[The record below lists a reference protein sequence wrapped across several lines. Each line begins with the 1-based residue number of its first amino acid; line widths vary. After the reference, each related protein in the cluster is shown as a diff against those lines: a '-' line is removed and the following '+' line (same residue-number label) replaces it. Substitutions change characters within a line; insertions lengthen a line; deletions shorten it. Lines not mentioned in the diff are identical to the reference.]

1 MHHHTIVRHEIMCAP
16 GVQPFKDAC
25 SCNNPRM
32 KGKTKKEKQLFF
44 TEVGLWMSLIFPL
57 KFLWTLFYKQMFI
70 YKWTDVQNPSRLQ
83 HSNFHVQIKW
93 LNYTSQYFP
102 MIFLTPKLR
111 WGERR
116 FHSPVHFHLPPCLE
130 LKPILSTVPWA
141 ETSLFFKAESPLTQ
155 GYPFILILLTL
166 WREREGDRTA
176 QNIKQLEICI
186 LYPFSPHYTQLPSE
200 IFPPPSLTRWN
211 DPINMPLPK
220 LFLTYKAVLILH
232 SCVWLLGLVIVSPTV
247 LL

>member
-1 MHHHTIVRHEIMCAP
+1 MKTTHHHTIVRHEIMCAP

-102 MIFLTPKLR
+102 MIFLNPQLR

-130 LKPILSTVPWA
+130 LKPNPQHSSLSRDQPLLQGRITINSRLSIHSYLA
-141 ETSLFFKAESPLTQ
+141 DSLKRKRGWQNSTEHKTTWNLQYYIHFHPTIHNFPQKFF
-155 GYPFILILLTL
+155 LLHLWPDEMTL
-166 WREREGDRTA
+166 
-176 QNIKQLEICI
+176 
-186 LYPFSPHYTQLPSE
+186 
-200 IFPPPSLTRWN
+200 
-211 DPINMPLPK
+211 
-220 LFLTYKAVLILH
+220 
-232 SCVWLLGLVIVSPTV
+232 
-247 LL
+247 